1 MKRSVTTLLLVFI
14 SSLMSFA
21 QIDQGKI
28 IDEINILRAD
38 GCKCANTLLEDVA
51 EVRWSLELADIAKA
65 YTDHLFETN
74 ESTSNRG
81 GHVYLSHIG
90 SDGSTLSD
98 RLEEGEYEAKYIA
111 ESIAYL
117 SGNESLTI
125 SHWLD
130 NPVECKKI
138 MSKNISEIGAART
151 GDFWVLL
158 LAEPK
163 LIVIEQ

>member
-1 MKRSVTTLLLVFI
+1 MKQKIITVLFLLL
-14 SSLMSFA
+14 SSITSFA
-21 QIDQGKI
+21 QIDQGEV
-28 IDEINILRAD
+28 IDQINILRSE
-38 GCKCANTLLEDVA
+38 GCKCANTQLEDVA
-51 EVRWSLELADIAKA
+51 EVKWNLTLADIAKI

-74 ESTSNRG
+74 ESNPNKG
-81 GHVYLSHIG
+81 GHIYLSHIG
-90 SDGSTLSD
+90 SDGSTLTD
-98 RLEEGEYEAKYIA
+98 RLKDGEYEAKYIS

-117 SGNESLTI
+117 NGNEDLTI

-138 MSKNISEIGAART
+138 MSKNVTEIGAART

-163 LIVIEQ
+163 ITIKQ